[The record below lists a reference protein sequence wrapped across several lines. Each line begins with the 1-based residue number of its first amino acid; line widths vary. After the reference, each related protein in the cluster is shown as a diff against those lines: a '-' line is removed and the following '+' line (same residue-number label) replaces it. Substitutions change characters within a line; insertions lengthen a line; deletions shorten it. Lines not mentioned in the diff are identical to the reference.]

1 MFETES
7 GLSSLVR
14 GRETTED
21 NKQVLIETSPGE
33 LIDKITIL
41 EIKSERI
48 GDPDKLRN
56 VRVELE
62 ALLAARDREIV
73 ASEKLA
79 TLTAELRAVNE
90 AIWDVEEELRRCEQA
105 GDFGPGFVEL
115 ARSVYKNN
123 DRRAALKR
131 AINEELGSRI
141 IEEKS
146 Y

>member
-1 MFETES
+1 M
-7 GLSSLVR
+7 
-14 GRETTED
+14 
-21 NKQVLIETSPGE
+21 LIETSAGE

-41 EIKSERI
+41 EIKSEWI
-48 GDPDKLRN
+48 SDPDKLRN
-56 VRVELE
+56 VRNELE
-62 ALLAARDREIV
+62 SLRAVRDRAIV
-73 ASEKLA
+73 PSERVL

-90 AIWDVEEELRRCEQA
+90 AIWKAEDELRLCERA
-105 GDFGPGFVEL
+105 GEFGSSFIEL

-131 AINEELGSRI
+131 AINEHLRSRI

>member
-1 MFETES
+1 M
-7 GLSSLVR
+7 
-14 GRETTED
+14 
-21 NKQVLIETSPGE
+21 QVLIETSPGE

-48 GDPDKLRN
+48 GDPAKLRN
-56 VRVELE
+56 VRAELE
-62 ALLAARDREIV
+62 ALRAARDRAIARSEEIW
-73 ASEKLA
+73 A
-79 TLTAELRAVNE
+79 LTAQLRAVNE
-90 AIWDVEEELRRCEQA
+90 AIWDVEDALRKCELA
-105 GDFGPGFVEL
+105 GEFGAGFVEL

-131 AINEELGSRI
+131 AINEELGSGI

>member
-1 MFETES
+1 VLAVLS
-7 GLSSLVR
+7 GLFLSVR
-14 GRETTED
+14 RAEISED
-21 NKQVLIETSPGE
+21 DKHVLIETSPGD

-62 ALLAARDREIV
+62 ALRAARDREILP
-73 ASEKLA
+73 SEKLA
-79 TLTAELRAVNE
+79 TLTAELRTVNE

-141 IEEKS
+141 FEEKS

>member
-1 MFETES
+1 
-7 GLSSLVR
+7 VR
-14 GRETTED
+14 WPTSRSPKACG
-21 NKQVLIETSPGE
+21 VLIETSPGE

-48 GDPDKLRN
+48 GDPAKLRN
-56 VRVELE
+56 VRAELE
-62 ALLAARDREIV
+62 TLRAARARAV
-73 ASEKLA
+73 ATSEELA

-90 AIWDVEEELRRCEQA
+90 ALWNVEDALRKCEGA
-105 GDFGPGFVEL
+105 GEFGAGFVEL

-123 DRRAALKR
+123 DRRAGLKR
-131 AINEELGSRI
+131 AINERLGSGI